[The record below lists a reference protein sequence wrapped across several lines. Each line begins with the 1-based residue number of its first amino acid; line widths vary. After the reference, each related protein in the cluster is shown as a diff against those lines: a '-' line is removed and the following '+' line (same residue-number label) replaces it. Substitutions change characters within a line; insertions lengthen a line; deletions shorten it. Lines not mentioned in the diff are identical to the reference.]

1 MLICTTVSPGCWKLT
16 YCGPS
21 GVWMAVGVPG
31 GMGQA
36 IWPGA
41 SAALT
46 PLPVPLL
53 LTLVLPISTLEGGT
67 TRGSGGSW

>member
-1 MLICTTVSPGCWKLT
+1 
-16 YCGPS
+16 
-21 GVWMAVGVPG
+21 MAVGVPG
-31 GMGQA
+31 GIGQA

-53 LTLVLPISTLEGGT
+53 LILGLPISTSEGGT